1 MMKCLACGKE
11 GTKKEILLTEDKQPY
26 CANPFTCNEYH
37 PNSVQNIVERAGA
50 VKMFTEDELE
60 ENIFDKL
67 DVSDEMKERIM
78 KIATK
83 PQSIRLTKLEIA
95 HYLIALQDQR
105 EDINSISEAV
115 RYCVNVAME
124 VSPLQPTTKPD
135 IPLVTERVPADIVVE
150 EPVIKFTVPDI
161 PKSVNVDWNKV
172 EKVEEPKP
180 EVNEEEEEFTF

>member
-1 MMKCLACGKE
+1 MKCVACGKE
-11 GTKKEILLTEDKQPY
+11 GTKKEILLTEDKQAY

-37 PNSVQNIVERAGA
+37 PNSVNNIVERAGA
-50 VKMFTEDELE
+50 IRMFTEDELE

-105 EDINSISEAV
+105 EDISSISEAV
-115 RYCVNVAME
+115 RHCVQLAMKVE
-124 VSPLQPTTKPD
+124 PIAPKQPTG
-135 IPLVTERVPADIVVE
+135 
-150 EPVIKFTVPDI
+150 EPVVVSQPEPEPEVTGGIKFTVPDI